1 MRIIYMIAVFALG
14 VLSVPT
20 LSQAQDIFLRQ
31 DGGSSGSSSGSSGNS
46 IYIPRTTKT
55 YTPSPGSKKK
65 SVKSVNKVFMPTPAS
80 SGLRSGG
87 TSSRNNLDEVQR
99 INIAHAQ
106 AQAQKNAEIVAAR
119 SISRQA
125 ERARIDAEIQAQY
138 EKEQAMK
145 EANGELPPEF
155 RTDAASIQIGDDQKV
170 YVKKPEGDK
179 SLNKPARLFNV
190 FE

>member
-1 MRIIYMIAVFALG
+1 MRILYMIAVFALG
-14 VLSVPT
+14 AVFVPT
-20 LSQAQDIFLRQ
+20 YSHAQDIFLRQ
-31 DGGSSGSSSGSSGNS
+31 DSGSSGSSSGSGGNS
-46 IYIPRTTKT
+46 IYIPRSTQK

-65 SVKSVNKVFMPTPAS
+65 SVKSVNKVFMPTPTS
-80 SGLRSGG
+80 PGVQRG